1 MAIKIGYQPRKQ
13 RRFRFRAPLHVRQKM
28 VAAHLSKEL
37 REEFKRRSLPV
48 RKGDK
53 VRILRG
59 KFKGKEGVVAR
70 VDLRRLKVFV
80 EGVQRQNAKGQDVM
94 IPLDPSNLLIIEVD
108 TSDERRFS

>member
-80 EGVQRQNAKGQDVM
+80 EGIAQKKADGSEVLF
-94 IPLDPSNLLIIEVD
+94 PLDPSNLLIIEVD
-108 TSDERRFS
+108 RSDERRFA

>member
-13 RRFRFRAPLHVRQKM
+13 RRFRFRAPLHVRHKL
-28 VAAHLSKEL
+28 VAAHVSKDL
-37 REEFKRRSLPV
+37 Q
-48 RKGDK
+48 
-53 VRILRG
+53 
-59 KFKGKEGVVAR
+59 KEVVR
-70 VDLRRLKVFV
+70 VDLRRYKVFV

>member
-1 MAIKIGYQPRKQ
+1 MTIKIGYQPRKQ

-80 EGVQRQNAKGQDVM
+80 EGITQKKADGSEVLF
-94 IPLDPSNLLIIEVD
+94 PLDPSNLLIIEVD
-108 TSDERRFS
+108 RSDERRFA

>member
-37 REEFKRRSLPV
+37 RDELKRRSLPV
-48 RKGDK
+48 RRGDK
-53 VRILRG
+53 VRIMRG
-59 KFKGKEGVVAR
+59 KFRGQEGVVAR

-80 EGVQRQNAKGQDVM
+80 EGITQKKADGKEVLF
-94 IPLDPSNLLIIEVD
+94 PLDPSNLMIIEVD
-108 TSDERRFS
+108 RSDERRFA

>member
-13 RRFRFRAPLHVRQKM
+13 RRFRFNAPLHVRQKM

-48 RKGDK
+48 RKGDR

-80 EGVQRQNAKGQDVM
+80 EGITQKKADGSEVLF
-94 IPLDPSNLLIIEVD
+94 PLDPSNLLIIEVD
-108 TSDERRFS
+108 RSDERRFA

>member
-48 RKGDK
+48 RKGDR

-80 EGVQRQNAKGQDVM
+80 EGITRKKADGSEVLF
-94 IPLDPSNLLIIEVD
+94 PLDPSNLLIIEVD
-108 TSDERRFS
+108 RSDERRFA